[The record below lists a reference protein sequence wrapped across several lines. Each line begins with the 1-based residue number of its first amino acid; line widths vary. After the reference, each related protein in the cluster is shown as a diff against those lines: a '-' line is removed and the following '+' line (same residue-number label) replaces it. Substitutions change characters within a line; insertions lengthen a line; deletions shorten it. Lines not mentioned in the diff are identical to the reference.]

1 MSITHHKKNVGD
13 SGVIFPMKLHS
24 SHSGWY
30 NNYDGDGDGGDDNKK
45 YLQKPS
51 IRARRE
57 RIMMLAWLMSAR
69 NTASCKYHFDDFDYN
84 YDYDDDCDNYDD
96 DEKRILII

>member
-1 MSITHHKKNVGD
+1 
-13 SGVIFPMKLHS
+13 
-24 SHSGWY
+24 
-30 NNYDGDGDGGDDNKK
+30 
-45 YLQKPS
+45 
-51 IRARRE
+51 
-57 RIMMLAWLMSAR
+57 MLAWLMSAR

>member
-24 SHSGWY
+24 SHSGWC
-30 NNYDGDGDGGDDNKK
+30 NNYDDGGGNGGDDNKK

-69 NTASCKYHFDDFDYN
+69 NTASCKYHYDDFHN
-84 YDYDDDCDNYDD
+84 DDHM
-96 DEKRILII
+96 ILL